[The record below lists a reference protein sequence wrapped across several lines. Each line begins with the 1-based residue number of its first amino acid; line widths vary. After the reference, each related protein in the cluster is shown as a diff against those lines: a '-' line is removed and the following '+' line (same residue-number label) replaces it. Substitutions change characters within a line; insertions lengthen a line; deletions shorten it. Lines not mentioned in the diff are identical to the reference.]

1 MDERYNAAMDKVRD
15 EMAERGEGPAGVG
28 EIVTDLLPQMPAL
41 AEAVLKEGKT
51 LSDCYKTLEK
61 YAREHKRGSCYY
73 MPPGEAMRLIC
84 EYYGVEAGAVT
95 VPTGDGPHPSQPAA
109 VPPSPKGE
117 GDLIRQ
123 PCGPPPSPKGE
134 GFDTLDDLLEGL

>member
-15 EMAERGEGPAGVG
+15 EMAEKGEGTAGVG
-28 EIVTDLLPQMPAL
+28 EIVTDLLPQMPTMV
-41 AEAVLKEGKT
+41 EAVLKEGKT

-84 EYYGVEAGAVT
+84 EYYGVEAGAVAVKKPT
-95 VPTGDGPHPSQPAA
+95 VAEAMPGAGDEGIAPTGSAEGVKRTDAGSA
-109 VPPSPKGE
+109 V
-117 GDLIRQ
+117 DA
-123 PCGPPPSPKGE
+123 
-134 GFDTLDDLLEGL
+134 LDDLLEGL

>member
-1 MDERYNAAMDKVRD
+1 MDERFNAAMDKVRD

-41 AEAVLKEGKT
+41 VEAVLKEGKT

-61 YAREHKRGSCYY
+61 YAREHKRGCCYY

-84 EYYGVEAGAVT
+84 EYYGVEAGAVD
-95 VPTGDGPHPSQPAA
+95 VKKPVVGAGDEGIAPAGSAEDVKRTDAGSA
-109 VPPSPKGE
+109 V
-117 GDLIRQ
+117 DA
-123 PCGPPPSPKGE
+123 
-134 GFDTLDDLLEGL
+134 LDDLLEGL